1 MLLSRA
7 WPLHRFVSRKDLTLA
22 MFDSGVIL
30 RSHFYPPPIKSVF
43 CFQTIS
49 LKPLA
54 GLLSYNIA
62 YTHPSG
68 GCRCAFWGLWPLTQS
83 ILKKINVKST
93 LRYIYQRSTLTVVRW
108 SETPR
113 NHVGPPE
120 HSNSVVRWT
129 TEIFSSKQNRNMAK
143 KSKQSSPLAADN
155 TRNTV
160 PLSPLF
166 TEQNKC
172 L

>member
-1 MLLSRA
+1 MY
-7 WPLHRFVSRKDLTLA
+7 
-22 MFDSGVIL
+22 IL
-30 RSHFYPPPIKSVF
+30 RWLCNIIYLHCGGSRN
-43 CFQTIS
+43 CQTELPD
-49 LKPLA
+49 LKMM
-54 GLLSYNIA
+54 
-62 YTHPSG
+62 
-68 GCRCAFWGLWPLTQS
+68 
-83 ILKKINVKST
+83 ST
-93 LRYIYQRSTLTVVRW
+93 TTKQRSTLTVVRW

-120 HSNSVVRWT
+120 HSNPVVRWT

-166 TEQNKC
+166 TNKTSVNNHAGHE
-172 L
+172 LLRSRLTIRSRPFYGTKDVFIIMRDMNYWGRDRPSTQLT

>member
-1 MLLSRA
+1 MRERR
-7 WPLHRFVSRKDLTLA
+7 PLFGYGLQR
-22 MFDSGVIL
+22 SGM
-30 RSHFYPPPIKSVF
+30 S
-43 CFQTIS
+43 
-49 LKPLA
+49 A
-54 GLLSYNIA
+54 
-62 YTHPSG
+62 
-68 GCRCAFWGLWPLTQS
+68 
-83 ILKKINVKST
+83 
-93 LRYIYQRSTLTVVRW
+93 QRSTLTVVRW

-120 HSNSVVRWT
+120 HSNPVVRWT

-166 TEQNKC
+166 TNKTSVNNHAGHE
-172 L
+172 LLRSRLTIRSRPFYETKDVFIIMRDMNY

>member
-1 MLLSRA
+1 MVAPLQTASLLWVQQAAVILPGNSRSLARQLSSRA
-7 WPLHRFVSRKDLTLA
+7 VFHHY
-22 MFDSGVIL
+22 
-30 RSHFYPPPIKSVF
+30 RSQRH
-43 CFQTIS
+43 
-49 LKPLA
+49 A
-54 GLLSYNIA
+54 
-62 YTHPSG
+62 
-68 GCRCAFWGLWPLTQS
+68 
-83 ILKKINVKST
+83 
-93 LRYIYQRSTLTVVRW
+93 QRSTLTVVRW

-120 HSNSVVRWT
+120 HSNPVVRWT

-160 PLSPLF
+160 PLLPLF